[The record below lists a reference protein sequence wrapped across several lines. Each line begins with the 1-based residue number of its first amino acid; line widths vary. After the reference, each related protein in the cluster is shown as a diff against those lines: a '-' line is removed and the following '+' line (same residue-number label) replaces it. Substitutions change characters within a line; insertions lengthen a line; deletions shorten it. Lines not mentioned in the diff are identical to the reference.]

1 MLDHW
6 QHIKRGLV
14 LLDEEV
20 SHWLLVYV
28 AITSGCLS
36 AIFWGRFGWFCV
48 GLALVAVGLLMAYTL
63 GRYGD
68 DDLTGPAG
76 HDPEGE

>member
-1 MLDHW
+1 M
-6 QHIKRGLV
+6 
-14 LLDEEV
+14 
-20 SHWLLVYV
+20 